1 MITDPK
7 FSPAA
12 VAKSKRENICSVGET
27 EFHQWR
33 HSPITA
39 GYLQYM
45 EDLVAFYRE
54 SVADMLESGLFL
66 AGDHHQDRNP
76 DVMRGQIIMLRQ
88 LHGVT
93 IDQIKE
99 FYAPPAAGGEEAE
112 QKETAYEE

>member
-1 MITDPK
+1 MAE
-7 FSPAA
+7 FSTPSAA
-12 VAKSKRENICSVGET
+12 HAKRENICSVSET
-27 EFHQWR
+27 EYNMWR
-33 HSPITA
+33 HHPVSA
-39 GYLQYM
+39 GFVQYM